1 MQGERNIMS
10 RKSPSKRIRNAGGG
24 SANEAIP
31 SSRKTGYTIQETGK
45 ADGVLP
51 DTCIWIEFFR
61 NGRSEGAETIDR
73 LLRTDSVYTCGP
85 VLYELLQGIR
95 SAGEKSAV
103 LDNMSG
109 VEYVEV
115 ARDTWVI
122 AAALS
127 QELRASGTT
136 IPLSDIIIAALCLQ
150 HGLAIYTEDS
160 HFNSI
165 HDLKHYKD

>member
-1 MQGERNIMS
+1 MS
-10 RKSPSKRIRNAGGG
+10 RKSPSKRTRSAGDE
-24 SANEAIP
+24 SAKGVTQAL
-31 SSRKTGYTIQETGK
+31 RKTGSVSWEPDKIV
-45 ADGVLP
+45 GVLP
-51 DTCIWIEFFR
+51 DTCIWIEYFR
-61 NGRSEGAETIDR
+61 NGRSRTAEAMDK

-115 ARDTWVI
+115 TRDTWVI

-136 IPLSDIIIAALCLQ
+136 IPLSDILIAALCIQ
-150 HGLAIYTEDS
+150 HRLVIYTEDS
-160 HFNSI
+160 HFSSI
-165 HDLKHYKD
+165 RDLEHYKD